1 MKSPVFAFAA
11 DEWRALREEFELVRE
26 AAFALAQEATHGAM
40 LNARGKR
47 ARIDPYSL
55 FIGPAT
61 RAHAYASPELIEH
74 WRSHTRPVFAQ
85 FERERFTP
93 GGGY

>member
-1 MKSPVFAFAA
+1 MFAFAA
-11 DEWRALREEFELVRE
+11 EEWRLLREEFELVRE
-26 AAFALAQEATHGAM
+26 AAFALAQDETHGVM

-55 FIGPAT
+55 FIGNHA

-74 WRSHTRPVFAQ
+74 WRSHPRPVFAQ
-85 FERERFTP
+85 FERERFAP
-93 GGGY
+93 GGGYR